1 MRGAKRFIRRRC
13 VQLYDVTSAVA
24 GALDTGILETEC
36 FDALIITLNVA
47 GAVSGL
53 ASVLKLREDAS
64 TALLKS
70 ATGLAI
76 ALHLGLSI
84 GEDVNV
90 SGDATVALRDSFPV
104 PRRTQV
110 TVAGAAGSTVRLTVE
125 GVVKR

>member
-1 MRGAKRFIRRRC
+1 
-13 VQLYDVTSAVA
+13 
-24 GALDTGILETEC
+24 
-36 FDALIITLNVA
+36 
-47 GAVSGL
+47 
-53 ASVLKLREDAS
+53 VLKLREDAS